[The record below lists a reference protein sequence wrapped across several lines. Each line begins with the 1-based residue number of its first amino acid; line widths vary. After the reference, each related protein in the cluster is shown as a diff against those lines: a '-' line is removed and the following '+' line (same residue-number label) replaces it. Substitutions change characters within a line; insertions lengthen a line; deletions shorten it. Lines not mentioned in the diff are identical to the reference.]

1 MSKRAAAARWKW
13 ERLWPLVSM
22 GKAKMNA
29 VQKTELVTRLQE
41 SRRDE
46 EAARPTVLKAR
57 PVKNPRT
64 YAEMLE
70 HAKKRFAK
78 TLAYLAR

>member
-1 MSKRAAAARWKW
+1 
-13 ERLWPLVSM
+13 
-22 GKAKMNA
+22 MNA
-29 VQKTELVTRLQE
+29 VQKTELATRLQE
-41 SRRDE
+41 SRRGEE
-46 EAARPTVLKAR
+46 EAAQPTVLKAR
-57 PVKNPRT
+57 PVNNPRT